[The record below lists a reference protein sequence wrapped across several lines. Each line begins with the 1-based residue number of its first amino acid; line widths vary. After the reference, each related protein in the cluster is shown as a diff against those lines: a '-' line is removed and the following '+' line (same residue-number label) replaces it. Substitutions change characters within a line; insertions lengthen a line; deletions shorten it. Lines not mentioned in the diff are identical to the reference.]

1 MKHRL
6 KKIEDKLK
14 PDEGKKPLWVC
25 FGVMGF
31 KGGVV
36 NENYDLTCEAID
48 MWSHRAIQF
57 KPYILSVALH
67 GVNFD
72 ELFETKQSKIG
83 DSKLSYYLENKLVVG
98 TEEPQVNSLF

>member
-6 KKIEDKLK
+6 KKIEDKLT
-14 PDEGKKPLWVC
+14 PDKGKKPLWVC

-36 NENYDLTCEAID
+36 NENYDLTDSAVD
-48 MWSHRAIQF
+48 MFSHRRIEF
-57 KPYILSVALH
+57 KPDILSAALH

-72 ELFETKQSKIG
+72 ELFEKKQSQIG
-83 DSKLSYYLENKLVVG
+83 DSMVSYYFKNKLVGG
-98 TEEPQVNSLF
+98 TVASG